1 MIITGTRINVADNSG
16 ARTVGCIK
24 VLGSHKYGII
34 GDYLIVSVKK
44 CIPHKKV
51 KKHEIFT
58 GILIRQSFPFPRING
73 SKLVFSSNDIVLIN
87 KKGEPLGSRV
97 FGPIPYE
104 LRRKKF
110 MKIIS
115 ISASIV

>member
-24 VLGSHKYGII
+24 VLGSHKYGVI
-34 GDYLIVSVKK
+34 GDSLIVSVKK

-51 KKHEIFT
+51 KKHEIYT
-58 GILIRQSFPFPRING
+58 GILIRQSFPFSRTNG
-73 SKLVFSSNDIVLIN
+73 SKLVFNSNDIVLIN